1 MSINQ
6 TFDFDLPVAGALHS
20 AIVITKRYGL
30 KQVPLLL
37 MLQNLLADPEGL
49 TEEIFELANIDH
61 ARVLDVVQKEL
72 GKRYPEIVDYEIRPE
87 EEELVGDHDLEP
99 LLLTVLVNAAI
110 HAYTCGR
117 KVKAADT
124 HDILVCAINNIEL
137 NDPELCLRLGAAG
150 LTSLVMKICDR
161 QVHGEGGLMESHDV
175 EAVPVLDAEAEGFDV
190 DPFQLPLSDVEVEED
205 DELNPYPSEKGTGTP
220 KDIDAVDEEELRK
233 ILHSRLKA
241 LEEGPFGEMLKKLAN
256 EAGSIGVL
264 QAQPSSSCGTCGNC
278 GSPLGAGEE
287 TEENVT
293 RNGKSRKLT
302 AEERKLLG
310 FTRDLTAAAARG
322 DIDVL
327 IGRETEMER
336 IFEIL
341 CCRRKNKPLVIGESG
356 TGKTAL
362 IEGLALRIEKGDVP
376 PFLQGKRIYAL
387 NAGTLVSRYRGMFS
401 SQLEQIAKILK
412 NMPDAILFIDD
423 IHVLVDGNGEGGAE
437 QINALQRLISDDQL
451 RIIAST
457 RFKPWRSTLSNNE
470 AIARRFQPVELAS
483 VSEEDAKAILHG
495 LAPQYEA
502 YHRVHFAEGVVDA
515 VVSLS
520 NRYIVDRP
528 LPDKAVSVLDE
539 LAAHAR
545 MNRAGD
551 DVIEVT
557 ADGLPKIISRIARVP
572 ADQVG
577 HDENDQLAK
586 LDSTLKGVVFGQDPA
601 IDSLVSAIRVSRSG
615 LGNLERPVGSF
626 LFTGPTGVG
635 KTEVA
640 RQLASALGVELLRF
654 DMSEYS
660 ESHTVSRLIGSP
672 VGYVGHEEG
681 GLLTEAV
688 TKNPYCVILFD
699 ELEKAHPQLFN
710 LLLQVMDN
718 GKLTDSSGRTADFHN
733 AIIIMT
739 SNVGARIHDRQT
751 IGFGEGSAGA
761 GDDMKEIKRVFTPE
775 FRNRLDAIVSFQ
787 PLSRDTL
794 MSVVD
799 KFLGELSEQLAR
811 KSVVPSYSEAL
822 KNWLCEKGYD
832 PHMGARPMRRLIA
845 EEIRR
850 PLANELLFGALTEG
864 GNVTIDYVDGRVNI
878 KTTE

>member
-6 TFDFDLPVAGALHS
+6 TFDFDYPVAGALQAS
-20 AIVITKRYGL
+20 MVIAQRYGM
-30 KQVPLLL
+30 KSVPLDLFLHYLL
-37 MLQNLLADPEGL
+37 TEPEGL
-49 TEEIFELANIDH
+49 TEEIFELAEIDH
-61 ARVLDVVQKEL
+61 AHVLDVLTKVVET
-72 GKRYPEIVDYEIRPE
+72 RYPAIVDWEIRPE
-87 EEELVGDHDLEP
+87 DEETFREDFELAP
-99 LLLTVLVNAAI
+99 LLMTVLVNAAI
-110 HAYTCGR
+110 HAYSCGR

-124 HDILVCAINNIEL
+124 HDVLVSILNNIEL
-137 NDPELCLRLGAAG
+137 SDPDLCLKLGAAG
-150 LTSLVMKICDR
+150 LTSLAMKMVDK
-161 QVHGEGGLMESHDV
+161 QVHGEDGLMQEHEI
-175 EAVPVLDAEAEGFDV
+175 EAVPILTAQAEAMEIIENAQGGEK
-190 DPFQLPLSDVEVEED
+190 QLTVKPADDSVLSGIDEAEIIRMLKERMKAIEESPMGD
-205 DELNPYPSEKGTGTP
+205 L
-220 KDIDAVDEEELRK
+220 I
-233 ILHSRLKA
+233 
-241 LEEGPFGEMLKKLAN
+241 KKLAN
-256 EAGSIGVL
+256 Q
-264 QAQPSSSCGTCGNC
+264 QAELKVVDEEKSCNGCSGCSTDNE
-278 GSPLGAGEE
+278 PVEE
-287 TEENVT
+287 VREKD
-293 RNGKSRKLT
+293 GKARKLT

-310 FTRDLTAAAARG
+310 FTRDLTAAADRG
-322 DIDVL
+322 EIDAL
-327 IGRETEMER
+327 IGREQEMER
-336 IFEIL
+336 LFEIL

-362 IEGLALRIEKGDVP
+362 IEGLALKIVKGEVP
-376 PFLQGKRIYAL
+376 PFLKGKRIYVL

-401 SQLEQIAKILK
+401 SQLEQIAKSLK
-412 NMPDAILFIDD
+412 ALPDAILFIDD

-437 QINALQRLISDDQL
+437 QINALQRLISDDSL

-457 RFKPWRSTLSNNE
+457 SFKPWRSTLSNNE
-470 AIARRFQPVELAS
+470 AIARRFQPVELTS
-483 VSEEDAKAILHG
+483 VSEEDAKAILRG
-495 LAPQYEA
+495 LAPQYEK
-502 YHRVHFAEGVVDA
+502 YHHVRFADGVVES

-539 LAAHAR
+539 LAANAR
-545 MNRAGD
+545 MYRDGD
-551 DVIEVT
+551 EVIEVT
-557 ADGLPKIISRIARVP
+557 TEGLPRIISRIARVP

-586 LDSTLKGVVFGQDPA
+586 LDSTLKKAVFGQDPA

-640 RQLASALGVELLRF
+640 RQLAGALGVELLRF

-699 ELEKAHPQLFN
+699 ELEKAHPTLFN

-718 GKLTDSSGRTADFHN
+718 GKLTDAAGRVADFHN

-739 SNVGARIHDRQT
+739 SNVGARAHDRQV
-751 IGFGEGSAGA
+751 IGFGDGSTDT
-761 GDDMKEIKRVFTPE
+761 GDDMKELKRVFTPE
-775 FRNRLDAIVSFQ
+775 FRNRLDAIVSFK
-787 PLSRDTL
+787 PLSKDTL

-799 KFLGELSEQLAR
+799 KFLGELTAQLAR
-811 KSVVPSYSEAL
+811 KNVTPVYTAAL
-822 KNWLCEKGYD
+822 KDWLREKGYD

-845 EEIRR
+845 DDIRR

-864 GNVTIDYVDGRVNI
+864 GKVTIDYVDGRVDI
-878 KTTE
+878 RTGEDR

>member
-6 TFDFDLPVAGALHS
+6 TFDFDYPVAGALQAS
-20 AIVITKRYGL
+20 MVIAQRYGM
-30 KQVPLLL
+30 KSVPLDLFL
-37 MLQNLLADPEGL
+37 HYLFTEPEGL
-49 TEEIFELANIDH
+49 TEEIFELAEIDH
-61 ARVLDVVQKEL
+61 ANVLDVLTKVVET
-72 GKRYPEIVDYEIRPE
+72 RYPVIVDWEIRPE
-87 EEELVGDHDLEP
+87 DEETFREDFELAP
-99 LLLTVLVNAAI
+99 LLMTVLVNAAI
-110 HAYTCGR
+110 HAYSCGR

-124 HDILVCAINNIEL
+124 HDVLVSILNNIEL
-137 NDPELCLRLGAAG
+137 SDPDLCLKLGAAG
-150 LTSLVMKICDR
+150 LTSLAMKMVDK
-161 QVHGEGGLMESHDV
+161 QVHGEDGLMQEHEI
-175 EAVPVLDAEAEGFDV
+175 EAVPILTAQAEAMEIIENAQGGEK
-190 DPFQLPLSDVEVEED
+190 QLTVKPADDSVLSGIDEAEIIRMLKERMKAIEESPMGD
-205 DELNPYPSEKGTGTP
+205 L
-220 KDIDAVDEEELRK
+220 I
-233 ILHSRLKA
+233 
-241 LEEGPFGEMLKKLAN
+241 KKLAN
-256 EAGSIGVL
+256 Q
-264 QAQPSSSCGTCGNC
+264 QAELKVVDEEKSCNGCSGCSTDNE
-278 GSPLGAGEE
+278 PVEE
-287 TEENVT
+287 VREKD
-293 RNGKSRKLT
+293 GKARKLT

-310 FTRDLTAAAARG
+310 FTRDLTAAADRG
-322 DIDVL
+322 EIDAL
-327 IGRETEMER
+327 IGREQEMER
-336 IFEIL
+336 LFEIL

-362 IEGLALRIEKGDVP
+362 IEGLALKIVKGEVP
-376 PFLQGKRIYAL
+376 PFLKGKRIYVL

-401 SQLEQIAKILK
+401 SQLEQIAKSLK
-412 NMPDAILFIDD
+412 ALPDAILFIDD

-437 QINALQRLISDDQL
+437 QINALQRLISDDSL

-457 RFKPWRSTLSNNE
+457 SFKPWRSTLSNNE

-483 VSEEDAKAILHG
+483 VSEEDAKAILRG
-495 LAPQYEA
+495 LAPQYEK
-502 YHRVHFAEGVVDA
+502 YHHVRFADGVVES

-539 LAAHAR
+539 LAANAR
-545 MNRAGD
+545 MYRDGD
-551 DVIEVT
+551 EVIEVT
-557 ADGLPKIISRIARVP
+557 TEGLPRIISRIARVP

-586 LDSTLKGVVFGQDPA
+586 LDSTLKKAVFGQDPA

-640 RQLASALGVELLRF
+640 RQLAGALGVELLRF

-699 ELEKAHPQLFN
+699 ELEKAHPTLFN

-718 GKLTDSSGRTADFHN
+718 GKLTDAAGRVADFHN

-739 SNVGARIHDRQT
+739 SNVGARVHDRQV
-751 IGFGEGSAGA
+751 IGFGDGSTDT
-761 GDDMKEIKRVFTPE
+761 GDDMKELKRVFTPE
-775 FRNRLDAIVSFQ
+775 FRNRLDAIVSFK
-787 PLSRDTL
+787 PLSKDTL

-799 KFLGELSEQLAR
+799 KFLGELTAQLAR
-811 KSVVPSYSEAL
+811 KNVTPVYTAAL
-822 KNWLCEKGYD
+822 KDWLREKGYD

-845 EEIRR
+845 DDIRR

-864 GNVTIDYVDGRVNI
+864 GKVTIDYVDGRVDI
-878 KTTE
+878 RTGEDR

>member
-6 TFDFDLPVAGALHS
+6 TFDFDYPVAGALQAS
-20 AIVITKRYGL
+20 MIIAQRYSMTK
-30 KQVPLLL
+30 VPLELFL
-37 MLQNLLADPEGL
+37 HCLFTEPDGL
-49 TEEIFELANIDH
+49 TEEIFELAEIDH
-61 ARVLDVVQKEL
+61 AHVLDVLTKVIET
-72 GKRYPEIVDYEIRPE
+72 RYPAIVDWEIRPE
-87 EEELVGDHDLEP
+87 DEENFSEAHGFELDS
-99 LLLTVLVNAAI
+99 LLMTVLVNAAI
-110 HAYTCGR
+110 HAYTCAR

-124 HDILVCAINNIEL
+124 HDVLVSILNNIEL
-137 NDPELCLRLGAAG
+137 SDPDLCLKLGAAG
-150 LTSLVMKICDR
+150 LTSLGMKMVDK
-161 QVHGEGGLMESHDV
+161 QVHGDYGLMQDHKV
-175 EAVPVLDAEAEGFDV
+175 EAVPVLNAEAEALEVIENVKDGEK
-190 DPFQLPLSDVEVEED
+190 QLKVKS
-205 DELNPYPSEKGTGTP
+205 
-220 KDIDAVDEEELRK
+220 VDENT
-233 ILHSRLKA
+233 LKGLSEA
-241 LEEGPFGEMLKKLAN
+241 EIMQMIKERMTEIEEGPMGDLIKKLAN
-256 EAGSIGVL
+256 HEAALEVIEEEKL
-264 QAQPSSSCGTCGNC
+264 SSDCEGCSTDDEI
-278 GSPLGAGEE
+278 GEE
-287 TEENVT
+287 NICDKD
-293 RNGKSRKLT
+293 GKPRKLT

-310 FTRDLTAAAARG
+310 FTRDLTAAADRG
-322 DIDVL
+322 DIDALV
-327 IGRETEMER
+327 GREQEMER
-336 IFEIL
+336 LFEIL

-362 IEGLALRIEKGDVP
+362 IEGFALKIVKGEVP
-376 PFLQGKRIYAL
+376 PFLKNKRIYVL

-401 SQLEQIAKILK
+401 SQLEQIAKCLK
-412 NMPDAILFIDD
+412 AIPDAILFIDD
-423 IHVLVDGNGEGGAE
+423 IHVLVDGSGEGGAE
-437 QINALQRLISDDQL
+437 QINALQRLISDDSL

-457 RFKPWRSTLSNNE
+457 SFKPWRSTLSNNE

-483 VSEEDAKAILHG
+483 VSEEDAKAILRG
-495 LAPQYEA
+495 LAPQYEK
-502 YHRVHFAEGVVDA
+502 YHHVRFADGVVDS

-528 LPDKAVSVLDE
+528 LPEKAVSVLDE
-539 LAAHAR
+539 LAANAR
-545 MNRAGD
+545 MYRDGD

-557 ADGLPKIISRIARVP
+557 AEGLPRIISRIARVP

-586 LDSTLKGVVFGQDPA
+586 LDSTLKKAVFGQDPA

-615 LGNLERPVGSF
+615 LGNIERPVGSF

-660 ESHTVSRLIGSP
+660 EAHTVSRLIGSP

-699 ELEKAHPQLFN
+699 ELEKAHPTLFN

-718 GKLTDSSGRTADFHN
+718 GKLTDAAGRVADFHN

-739 SNVGARIHDRQT
+739 SNVGARAHDRQV
-751 IGFGEGSAGA
+751 IGFGDGSADT
-761 GDDMKEIKRVFTPE
+761 GDDMKELKRVFTPE
-775 FRNRLDAIVSFQ
+775 FRNRLDAIVSFK
-787 PLSRDTL
+787 PLTKDTL

-799 KFLGELSEQLAR
+799 KFLSELTAQLAR
-811 KSVVPSYSEAL
+811 KKVTPVYTETL
-822 KNWLCEKGYD
+822 KNWLREKGYD

-845 EEIRR
+845 DDIRR

-864 GNVTIDYVDGRVNI
+864 GEVTVDYVDGRVDI
-878 KTTE
+878 RTGGDR